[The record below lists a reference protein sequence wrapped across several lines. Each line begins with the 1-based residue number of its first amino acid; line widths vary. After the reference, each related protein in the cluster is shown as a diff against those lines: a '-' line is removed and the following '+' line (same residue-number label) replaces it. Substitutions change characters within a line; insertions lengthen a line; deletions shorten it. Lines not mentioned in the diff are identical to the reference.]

1 MTLPS
6 KASARI
12 GDSILDTIGDTPLVR
27 LSRIGAGLRP
37 QLMAK
42 LEVFN
47 PGGSI
52 KDRVAVALI
61 EAAERDGRL
70 RPGGTIVEPT
80 SGNTG
85 TGLAIAARLKGYRVL
100 AVMPDKMSREKIDLL
115 RAYGAEVVLA
125 PTDVPPNSPRS
136 YYRVADRLTAEI
148 PGAFQPN
155 QYANEANPRAHYES
169 TGPELWEQTEGRL
182 THLVVG
188 VGTGGTVSG
197 AARYLRERRPDLV
210 VVGADPEGSIYS
222 GGEENVRPYLV
233 EGVGED
239 FWPQTFDPASVD
251 RWVTVSDRDAFL
263 TTRRL
268 AHTEGI
274 LAGGSGGLALHAALV
289 VAAGL
294 DDPEAM
300 VVVILPD
307 GGRSYLSKIFSDA
320 WMRQYGFLERDAN
333 LTVGDVLRRKS
344 EAGEFP
350 ALVTVQ
356 PHYKVREAVSLL
368 HEHRVSQLPVVSAH
382 DAGAVVGAIGERGLL
397 KHAAQDPA
405 LLDAE
410 IAEVMEPPF
419 PAVSSEDPVREAV
432 ELLAGDI
439 QALLVT
445 HDGHAEG
452 LVTRTDLLEALAI

>member
-1 MTLPS
+1 MTAHPS
-6 KASARI
+6 TARI

-37 QLMAK
+37 QLVAK

-61 EAAERDGRL
+61 DAAERDGRL

-85 TGLAIAARLKGYRVL
+85 TGLAIAARLKGYRVM

-125 PTDVPPNSPRS
+125 PTDVPPDSPRS
-136 YYRVADRLTAEI
+136 YYRVADRLTREI

-169 TGPELWEQTEGRL
+169 TGPELWEQTAGRI

-188 VGTGGTVSG
+188 VGTGGTVTG
-197 AARYLRERRPDLV
+197 AVRYLREQRADLV

-239 FWPQTFDPASVD
+239 FWPQTFDPSAVD
-251 RWVTVSDRDAFL
+251 RWVTVSDRDSFL
-263 TTRRL
+263 TARRL

-274 LAGGSGGLALHAALV
+274 LAGGSGGLALHAALT
-289 VAAGL
+289 VAGEIE
-294 DDPEAM
+294 DPEAM

-307 GGRSYLSKIFSDA
+307 GGRSYLSKIFSDS
-320 WMRQYGFLERDAN
+320 WMRQYGFLDRDAD
-333 LTVGDVLRRKS
+333 LTVGDVLRRKR

-356 PHYKVREAVSLL
+356 PQFRVREAVALL
-368 HEHRVSQLPVVSAH
+368 HEHRVSQLPVVSAT
-382 DAGAVVGAIGERGLL
+382 DTSEVVGAIGERGLL

-410 IAEVMEPPF
+410 IADVMEPPF
-419 PAVSSEDPVREAV
+419 PSVGSNDPVREAV
-432 ELLAGDI
+432 ELLAGDT

-452 LVTRTDLLEALAI
+452 LVTRTDLLEALAT